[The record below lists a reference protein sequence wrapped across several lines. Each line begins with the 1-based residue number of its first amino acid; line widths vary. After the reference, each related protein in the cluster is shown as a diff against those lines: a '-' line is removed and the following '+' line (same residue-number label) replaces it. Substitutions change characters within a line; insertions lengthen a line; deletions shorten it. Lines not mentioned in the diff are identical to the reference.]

1 MKCPSTNRFL
11 CNILAL
17 LLLLGGCGEEPAE
30 KGPAQPA
37 ATTAA
42 PAPALDPLA
51 PRYEAT
57 LAEGI
62 DFRKPGYPVF
72 VTSVTGVSGVEPWG
86 RWSDANLDSTVKIRF
101 AQGLPAKMT
110 AEVTVTA
117 FGPNLG
123 APIRMRIGQAE
134 RTIVHSD
141 PQVPGTYKLAF
152 ESTGGADT
160 IEFIAPAPTSPQAL
174 AGTADVRKVGVGLV
188 ALKVFN

>member
-1 MKCPSTNRFL
+1 MKDTSIGRSLGTILFL
-11 CNILAL
+11 LAV
-17 LLLLGGCGEEPAE
+17 LGGCGEGPAE
-30 KGPAQPA
+30 KGPAPPA
-37 ATTAA
+37 AAVPVSDTAA
-42 PAPALDPLA
+42 DPLA

-72 VTSVTGVSGVEPWG
+72 VTAVTGISGAEPWG
-86 RWSDANLDSTVKIRF
+86 RWSDANLASTVTIRF
-101 AQGLPAKMT
+101 RQGLPAKMT
-110 AEVTVTA
+110 AEVTVAA

-141 PQVPGTYKLAF
+141 PHAPGTYKLSF
-152 ESTGGADT
+152 ESTGGVDT
-160 IEFIAPAPTSPQAL
+160 IEIIPPAPTSPQAL

-188 ALKVFN
+188 TLRVLD